1 MAKSIGS
8 GKSLDEMIDQATKM
22 AQAERIIQEDA
33 HLLDEEDPP
42 QSSEETHVL
51 VCPSGADAEEALDSP
66 RAPEDEEMEEAGEEE
81 DEEEKEKEQVEEIL
95 QLAPPASF
103 SDPKVYTRG
112 YGPLALDVLD
122 RLLRFMEPTA
132 ATPEDF
138 KPEKVFSYSAKV
150 RLVNESMDRASALWR
165 EFHEALFLDKK
176 IKFKPKPVGPA
187 LDDLLANEDFNCTCA
202 VVHQVV
208 TKCQHHN
215 RAHIDMCR
223 REALK
228 HRPAK
233 LEETKTIETQT
244 EEDKSGGDLRNRL
257 GSTASTAAAGV
268 TLGRAPGFKRGRGRG
283 RGQERGKRIPFRPR
297 DESEDKRRR
306 DLEIERDRL
315 SRELKRRE
323 EELRQE
329 EKRFRERSRSARQR
343 SPRRSPPRGSGQRER
358 NYQPAQDRLK
368 DERRKL
374 EDPRRREEAERMAE
388 KTRKEAE
395 RMEIVR
401 QEAEKIKR
409 AIERTEA
416 GPSGVLKIKKKPA
429 HGDNALKPD
438 GTTDWANCPVVE
450 APKGMKAVV
459 VVKDGRWHVT
469 METN

>member
-1 MAKSIGS
+1 MAKSTCS
-8 GKSLDEMIDQATKM
+8 DKSLDEMIDQATKM

-42 QSSEETHVL
+42 QSSEETSVL
-51 VCPSGADAEEALDSP
+51 VCPSGADVETALDSP
-66 RAPEDEEMEEAGEEE
+66 RVSEDEEMEEVER
-81 DEEEKEKEQVEEIL
+81 EEEKEKEEVEEIL
-95 QLAPPASF
+95 KLAPPASF
-103 SDPKVYTRG
+103 SDPKIYTRG

-122 RLLRFMEPTA
+122 RLFRFMEPQA

-138 KPEKVFSYSAKV
+138 KPEKIFSYSAKV
-150 RLVNESMDRASALWR
+150 RLVNESMDRAAALWR

-176 IKFKPKPVGPA
+176 IKFKPKPIGPPI
-187 LDDLLANEDFNCTCA
+187 DELLENEAFNCTCA

-215 RAHIDMCR
+215 KAHVDLCR

-233 LEETKTIETQT
+233 LEETKSVETQT
-244 EEDKSGGDLRNRL
+244 EEDKSGGDLRNRIA
-257 GSTASTAAAGV
+257 TSTAAAGV
-268 TLGRAPGFKRGRGRG
+268 SLGKAPGFKRGRGRG

-343 SPRRSPPRGSGQRER
+343 SPRRSHSRSSGQRDR
-358 NYQPAQDRLK
+358 SYQPAQDRLK
-368 DERRKL
+368 EERRRM
-374 EDPRRREEAERMAE
+374 EDPKKREEAERIAE
-388 KTRKEAE
+388 KSRKEAE

-416 GPSGVLKIKKKPA
+416 GPSGVLKTRKKPA

-450 APKGMKAVV
+450 APKGLKAVV
-459 VVKDGRWHVT
+459 VVKDGKWHVT